1 MLVVCL
7 WICTYYSQTKSVL
20 PPFVTSWTRDPEAG
34 LSLPFAQLKSNSE
47 TKSKLVQV
55 EVSALGIHFLF
66 IGVSNV
72 MGKIYKSKIGKLAK
86 TVRKVQSCVQLVS
99 IYLHKVPKHFPA
111 IPIWDHSCFSS
122 IDERRPLPFRIP
134 SYQPCHLRQ
143 VELQEERDI
152 RQPLNAWQL
161 MLKKW
166 RNSIRIASTS
176 SLRFWWS
183 PVNLQN
189 RQPIHLFHCKS
200 LKMKDYEFKNYN
212 LITHLPCWSRHQL
225 YFLPI

>member
-1 MLVVCL
+1 MLVSRLSVDL
-7 WICTYYSQTKSVL
+7 HLCTYYSQTKSVL

-72 MGKIYKSKIGKLAK
+72 MGKICQSKIGKK
-86 TVRKVQSCVQLVS
+86 KRSGKKVLPF
-99 IYLHKVPKHFPA
+99 YLHKVPKHFPA

-122 IDERRPLPFRIP
+122 IDERQPSPFRNP
-134 SYQPCHLRQ
+134 SYQLCRLRQ
-143 VELQEERDI
+143 VELQEGQDI
-152 RQPLNAWQL
+152 RRPLNAWQL

-183 PVNLQN
+183 LANLRN
-189 RQPIHLFHCKS
+189 RRPIHLFR
-200 LKMKDYEFKNYN
+200 FKNFNNGRY
-212 LITHLPCWSRHQL
+212 LID
-225 YFLPI
+225 